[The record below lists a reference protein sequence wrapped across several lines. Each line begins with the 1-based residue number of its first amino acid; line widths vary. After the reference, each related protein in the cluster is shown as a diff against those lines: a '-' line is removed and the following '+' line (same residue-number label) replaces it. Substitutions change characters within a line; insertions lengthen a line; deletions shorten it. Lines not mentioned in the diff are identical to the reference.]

1 MDMFLKRKLPI
12 LGAAMIAAIDATV
25 RAQVSFSINLTQ
37 GQSAISPFIYGVNT
51 ESIGGD
57 ANQGL
62 DQSSY
67 SNLNL
72 AFQRLGGDRWTAY
85 NYTNNASNA
94 GSDYMYENDNYLG
107 GGSTPGGAY
116 TAFLQGANAVGA
128 GALITIPI
136 NGYVAADFDGPQN
149 PDIPPQDS
157 THFVPEY
164 PTQAQDPA
172 PAANHV
178 YENGAVQIAADNFA
192 STPAVPLMI
201 ELDNE
206 PELWNSTHPEVHP
219 QPVTYAELMQD
230 SLEYATMIK
239 QVDPSAEVF
248 GWGSYGWYG
257 YTTLNNASDSAAN
270 GNFMNYYLSNF
281 AAASAAAGTRLLDSL
296 ELHWYPTATGLNAD
310 GVATDITSDD
320 ISPGVVAARLQAP
333 RSLWDP
339 TYTETSGITED
350 DTHGPIELIP
360 RTDQQIATY
369 YPGTK
374 LSFGEYNYGAG
385 YDISGGIAEAD
396 VLGIFGKYGVY
407 SASEYPVSNI
417 SDAFIDGAFQIFRN
431 YDGKDST
438 FGDTEV
444 QAINNDTVD
453 TSVYASV
460 DADDPDHLTVVAIN
474 KEDQTDTA
482 TINLAD
488 GPAYKTVAIYQL
500 TSAGSTPQFA
510 GDMSLTNST
519 SFTYSMPAYSVS
531 MINFFV
537 PGQTVGTWDI
547 SGTGKWGTL
556 SDWSG
561 APPQTAGDT
570 ANFDNAITANATV
583 RLAGNWSVGTMNFD
597 SSKSYTIGPGSG
609 GTLTLDN
616 GAGNAAINDDGGSH
630 SITATTVLNSNT
642 IVTVV
647 NPGDSFKI
655 SGAISGNGGLTVAGA
670 GVFTLSGTNSYLGGT
685 TVSGT
690 LAVAGAVALPEN
702 GSLAIQS
709 GGKVQLAA
717 GLGPINIKSLSIL
730 GSGSL
735 DIGNNELLIDYGSG
749 PDPIASIAAWIK
761 NGYYGLSGPAIISSD
776 ISADDLASGLSYGI
790 GYADGADGVV
800 AGLPSGE
807 IEIMFT
813 LLGDANLDGTVNT
826 EDFTQFSANL
836 GQSGKMWD
844 DGDFNYDG
852 TVNTEDFTLFSHN
865 LGESDSLA
873 AGGLDA
879 ANGVSVANVPEPVN
893 PLLLMAFACPALGS
907 RRRRSSKRGHPN
919 MHVHIRVANH
929 SGTATMEPRN
939 GAVR

>member
-1 MDMFLKRKLPI
+1 MVVKGKKGRLPI
-12 LGAAMIAAIDATV
+12 LGAAAIAAIGSTL
-25 RAQVSFSINLTQ
+25 RAQVTFNIDLTK

-51 ESIGGD
+51 QGTGGE
-57 ANQGL
+57 ANPGL
-62 DQSSY
+62 DQSAY

-72 AFQRLGGDRWTAY
+72 TMERWGGDRITAY

-94 GSDYMYENDNYLG
+94 GSDYMYENDNFLG
-107 GGSTPGGAY
+107 GGGTPGGAFIP
-116 TAFLQGANAVGA
+116 FLQAAKSVGA

-149 PDIPPQDS
+149 PDILPQNS

-164 PTQAQDPA
+164 PTQAQDPDPA
-172 PAANHV
+172 PNHV
-178 YENGAVQIAADNFA
+178 YENGAVQIAENNF
-192 STPAVPLMI
+192 TPTPTEPLAI

-206 PELWNSTHPEVHP
+206 PDIWSATHPEVHP
-219 QPVTYAELMQD
+219 EATTYAELMQK
-230 SLEYATMIK
+230 SIAYATMIK
-239 QVDPSAEVF
+239 QVDPAAQVF
-248 GWGSYGWYG
+248 GWGSYGWDG
-257 YTTLNNASDSAAN
+257 YTTLNNAPDSAAN

-296 ELHWYPTATGLNAD
+296 ELHWYPVVTAINSSGQSV
-310 GVATDITSDD
+310 GITSDD
-320 ISPGVVAARLQAP
+320 ISPAVVAARLQAP

-339 TYTETSGITED
+339 TYNENTSISQEAG
-350 DTHGPIELIP
+350 GPIELIP
-360 RTDQQIATY
+360 RTQQQIATY

-374 LSFGEYNYGAG
+374 ITFGEYNYGAG

-407 SASEYPVSNI
+407 SADEYPVSNI
-417 SDAFIDGAFQIFRN
+417 SDAYIDGAFQIFRN

-444 QAINNDTVD
+444 QANNSDTVN

-460 DADDPDHLTVVAIN
+460 DANDPDHLTVVAIN

-482 TINLAD
+482 TVNLAD

-500 TSAGSTPQFA
+500 TSGSSTPVFA
-510 GDMSLTNST
+510 GDMSLTNSA
-519 SFTYSMPAYSVS
+519 SFSYSMPAYSVS

-561 APPQTAGDT
+561 APPQSAGDT
-570 ANFDNAITANATV
+570 ANFDNAITANSTV
-583 RLAGNWSVGTMNFD
+583 RLSGNWTVGTMNFN
-597 SSKSYTIGPGSG
+597 STKSYTIGPGTG

-616 GAGNAAINDDGGSH
+616 GTGNAAIDDTGGSH
-630 SITATTVLNSNT
+630 SITVPVVLNSNT
-642 IVTVV
+642 IANVANAANT
-647 NPGDSFKI
+647 FKI
-655 SGAISGNGGLTVAGA
+655 TGAISGNGGLTVAGA
-670 GVFTLSGTNSYLGGT
+670 GVFTLSGADSYLGGT

-690 LAVAGAVALPEN
+690 LAVASAAALPSA
-702 GSLAIQS
+702 GPLSIQS

-717 GLGPINIKSLSIL
+717 GLGTVTISSLSIL

-735 DIGNNELLIDYGSG
+735 DLGNNKLFIDYGSG

-761 NGYYGLSGPAIISSD
+761 NGFYNLSGPAIISSAIATD
-776 ISADDLASGLSYGI
+776 DSASSFSYGI
-790 GYADGADGVV
+790 GYADGKDGEV

-807 IEIMFT
+807 IEIMYT
-813 LLGDANLDGTVNT
+813 LLGDANLDGTVNS
-826 EDFTQFSANL
+826 EDFTPLSQNL
-836 GQSGKMWD
+836 GASGMMWD

-852 TVNTEDFTLFSHN
+852 TVNAEDFTSFSHN
-865 LGESDSLA
+865 LGQSATLA
-873 AGGLDA
+873 AQA
-879 ANGVSVANVPEPVN
+879 GVLEMADDLSANVPEPVRGIIVAAV
-893 PLLLMAFACPALGS
+893 AFGKLNS
-907 RRRRSSKRGHPN
+907 RRRRHFNLASR
-919 MHVHIRVANH
+919 
-929 SGTATMEPRN
+929 TC
-939 GAVR
+939 GA